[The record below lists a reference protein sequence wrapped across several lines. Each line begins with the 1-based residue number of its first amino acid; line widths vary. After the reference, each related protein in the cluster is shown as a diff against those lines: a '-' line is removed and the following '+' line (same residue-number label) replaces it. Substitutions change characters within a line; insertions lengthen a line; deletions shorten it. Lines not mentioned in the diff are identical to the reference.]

1 MVKMKDALK
10 VIPLLL
16 MFVLVGLIL
25 VYIALQMYFW
35 AAVTA
40 TSFLILLCLLACLSY
55 ISPDIFEWTGIAE
68 STKVV
73 SSKRRE
79 RTLWDW
85 LGLWIIPFI
94 LSAGAIGFTAYQY
107 QASAD
112 YNQKQD
118 SIASAQQANDRTIA
132 HIQEQ
137 QNIVQAYLDRMSDLL
152 LLNPNIR
159 NGQGGDVRILAR
171 ARTLTVLQDLDPD
184 QKDVIVHF
192 LYYGDLIGLTSPQ
205 TPYQPIVNLDS
216 ANLFG
221 VKLDHINLESANFQ
235 VADLSGASLMGAN
248 LSDAYLAKV
257 DLSNAHLQQAY
268 LCYASFIGAPTET
281 SNLHLTNLSNA
292 HLSGANLIGADLTRA
307 NLSGANLN
315 STDIDPSCPQGNPP
329 LAANLTNANLKGAR
343 MSDANLT
350 GVIWG
355 NTICPDGRKSD
366 DVGDSCINDLIVQ

>member
-16 MFVLVGLIL
+16 MFVLVGRIL

-85 LGLWIIPFI
+85 LGLWIIPF
-94 LSAGAIGFTAYQY
+94 
-107 QASAD
+107 
-112 YNQKQD
+112 
-118 SIASAQQANDRTIA
+118 RTIA

-159 NGQGGDVRILAR
+159 NGKGGDVRILAR

>member
-16 MFVLVGLIL
+16 MFVLVGRIL

-159 NGQGGDVRILAR
+159 NGKGGDVRILAR

-235 VADLSGASLMGAN
+235 VADLSGASLMGA
-248 LSDAYLAKV
+248 
-257 DLSNAHLQQAY
+257 
-268 LCYASFIGAPTET
+268 
-281 SNLHLTNLSNA
+281 
-292 HLSGANLIGADLTRA
+292 
-307 NLSGANLN
+307 
-315 STDIDPSCPQGNPP
+315 
-329 LAANLTNANLKGAR
+329 R